1 MKYECS
7 FTSDRRC
14 VFIEGEQYIC
24 LDRFLEVK
32 NSNDAIMKELQKKVG
47 ELEAENK
54 TLRDYVSIMNKR
66 GEQ

>member
-7 FTSDRRC
+7 FSSDRKC
-14 VFIEGEQYIC
+14 VFIESDQYIC

-32 NSNDAIMKELQKKVG
+32 NQNDEIMRELQKRVRD
-47 ELEAENK
+47 LESENK